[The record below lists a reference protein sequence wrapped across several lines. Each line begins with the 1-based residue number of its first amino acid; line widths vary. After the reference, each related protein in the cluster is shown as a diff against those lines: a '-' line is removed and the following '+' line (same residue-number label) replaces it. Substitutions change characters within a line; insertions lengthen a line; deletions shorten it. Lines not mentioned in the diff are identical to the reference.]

1 MMTLKKALDWQTI
14 SAKLRKDL
22 AQVSHN
28 PDLKQVYKNIEVM
41 VSELSKNEV
50 IARQTKRD
58 SMLASQ
64 VDRYQ
69 QEYQSFR
76 KTNTHCSCNGLE
88 ELIRCS
94 CTWI

>member
-64 VDRYQ
+64 VDRINK
-69 QEYQSFR
+69 SIS
-76 KTNTHCSCNGLE
+76 HLE
-88 ELIRCS
+88 KLIL
-94 CTWI
+94 IAHVMD

>member
-22 AQVSHN
+22 AAVSHN

-64 VDRYQ
+64 IDGINK
-69 QEYQSFR
+69 SIS
-76 KTNTHCSCNGLE
+76 HLE
-88 ELIRCS
+88 KLIL
-94 CTWI
+94 IAHVMD

>member
-64 VDRYQ
+64 VDNINK
-69 QEYQSFR
+69 SI
-76 KTNTHCSCNGLE
+76 NHLE
-88 ELIRCS
+88 KLIL
-94 CTWI
+94 IAHVMD

>member
-64 VDRYQ
+64 VDNINK
-69 QEYQSFR
+69 SIS
-76 KTNTHCSCNGLE
+76 HLE
-88 ELIRCS
+88 KLIL
-94 CTWI
+94 IAHVMD

>member
-1 MMTLKKALDWQTI
+1 MTLKKALDWQTI

-64 VDRYQ
+64 VDNINK
-69 QEYQSFR
+69 SI
-76 KTNTHCSCNGLE
+76 NHLE
-88 ELIRCS
+88 KLIL
-94 CTWI
+94 IAHVMD

>member
-1 MMTLKKALDWQTI
+1 MTLKKALDWQTI

-22 AQVSHN
+22 AAVSHN

-64 VDRYQ
+64 VDNINK
-69 QEYQSFR
+69 SI
-76 KTNTHCSCNGLE
+76 NHLE
-88 ELIRCS
+88 KLIL
-94 CTWI
+94 IAHVMD